1 MLAPSIYQAAISLAR
16 IHCAYAM
23 AADEMSARACLRY
36 THTLLSAIIRFV
48 LSTGESEQNGEE
60 LSICVHSNSPINHAR
75 NVPSTAHLAITRPK
89 HSFQSH
95 FEMSFAYDTM
105 RTPTDY
111 TRSHCACAYS
121 FELYTV
127 LYCRV
132 LCCAVLCVYSV
143 EYLV

>member
-1 MLAPSIYQAAISLAR
+1 MLAPSIYQVAISLVR
-16 IHCAYAM
+16 TYCAYAM
-23 AADEMSARACLRY
+23 AADVTSARARTRLRY

-75 NVPSTAHLAITRPK
+75 NVPSTAHLAITRPT

-95 FEMSFAYDTM
+95 FEMSFAYDAM
-105 RTPTDY
+105 RTPTDF
-111 TRSHCACAYS
+111 TRSDCACAYS

-132 LCCAVLCVYSV
+132 LYCALCIA
-143 EYLV
+143 